1 MMWRA
6 KAVFSKEGEGIVT
19 SQSANVRKREKKVG
33 VGGEE
38 KGGCGPIGWVNLFLF
53 KPTSHQG
60 ILIKRPFLRGER
72 ASSKEIF
79 FPCNNRKRNRAGT
92 FLSEMDGRCTDAAVI
107 SSLTST
113 KATHDVR
120 SGQIDGCLRSSSS
133 WREAL
138 SRLIPKRT

>member
-38 KGGCGPIGWVNLFLF
+38 KRGRGPIGWVNLLLF
-53 KPTSHQG
+53 NPTSHSG
-60 ILIKRPFLRGER
+60 TPFVRGER

-92 FLSEMDGRCTDAAVI
+92 FLSEMDGRGGGRHFIADEHEGDA
-107 SSLTST
+107 
-113 KATHDVR
+113 R
-120 SGQIDGCLRSSSS
+120 C
-133 WREAL
+133 
-138 SRLIPKRT
+138 KRGTN

>member
-1 MMWRA
+1 M
-6 KAVFSKEGEGIVT
+6 FSKEGEGIVT

-38 KGGCGPIGWVNLFLF
+38 KGGCGPIGWVNLCVFNQ
-53 KPTSHQG
+53 TSHPG
-60 ILIKRPFLRGER
+60 ILIKRPFVRGER

-92 FLSEMDGRCTDAAVI
+92 FLSSEMDGRCTAVI
-107 SSLTST
+107 SSLTSIT

-120 SGQIDGCLRSSSS
+120 EG
-133 WREAL
+133 
-138 SRLIPKRT
+138 TN